1 MHLTSDLISATYYP
15 ASTNSS
21 HSQFRHLLQG
31 DNDSTYPRD
40 WEVMK
45 VK

>member
-1 MHLTSDLISATYYP
+1 MHLISDLISATYYL
-15 ASTNSS
+15 ASTKPS
-21 HSQFRHLLQG
+21 HSQFRHLLHG
-31 DNDSTYPRD
+31 DNDSTYPKN